1 MQITSKNSDL
11 FSLNPVFNTLP
22 KSRLDSVIQAAI
34 SKRYKKGQIITNADD
49 VWPYLF
55 LVSSGA
61 VQALKRS
68 LEGRS
73 LVVTTFVTGD
83 IFWGL
88 AFFYEKMKMPVSLE
102 ASEDSTIFLWSK
114 EQLQPFLIEN
124 GSFSWEL
131 SRLMIYKMTRASEIL
146 EEMAFQPVAGRLA
159 KLLME
164 SGHKEKHGFIY
175 RSLTLDEMAARIGST
190 REMVCRFLH
199 RFADDKI
206 IDITRTEY
214 RIVDHTRLNELVK
227 KTTDINPKN

>member
-1 MQITSKNSDL
+1 MTPKDMAFFSNNPIFNVLSESKL
-11 FSLNPVFNTLP
+11 EA
-22 KSRLDSVIQAAI
+22 VIQAA
-34 SKRYKKGQIITNADD
+34 SAHKYKKGQIISNAGDI
-49 VWPYLF
+49 WPYFF
-55 LVSSGA
+55 LIKSGA

-73 LVVTTFVTGD
+73 LVVTTFVRGD

-88 AFFYEKMKMPVSLE
+88 AFFYEFMQMPVALE
-102 ASEDSTIFLWSK
+102 ASEDSTIYLWSADG
-114 EQLQPFLIEN
+114 LHPFLKEN
-124 GSFSWEL
+124 GHFSWEL
-131 SRLMIYKMTRASEIL
+131 SRLMIYKMARASEIL
-146 EEMAFQPVAGRLA
+146 EDMAFQPVAGRLA

-164 SGHKEKHGFIY
+164 TGQELNKGYIY

-214 RIVDHTRLNELVK
+214 RIVDQDRLNELVK
-227 KTTDINPKN
+227 RNIDLNPKN